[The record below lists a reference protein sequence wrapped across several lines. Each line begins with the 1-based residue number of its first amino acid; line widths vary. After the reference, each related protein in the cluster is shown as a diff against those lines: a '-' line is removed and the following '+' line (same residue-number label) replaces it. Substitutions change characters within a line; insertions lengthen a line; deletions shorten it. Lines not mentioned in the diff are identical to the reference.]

1 MLESPCPR
9 WDDYDVQ
16 TASTLYWK
24 GLNFLVRQHDRE
36 EVLCEL
42 TVRITLGV
50 HRNNHNSRVNIWV
63 VLNKC
68 ISLISSTEYF
78 V

>member
-1 MLESPCPR
+1 MMLPVLDSLVPR
-9 WDDYDVQ
+9 WDSFDVQ

-24 GLNFLVRQHDRE
+24 GVSFLVRQPDRE

-50 HRNNHNSRVNIWV
+50 QRNNHNARVPIFV
-63 VLNKC
+63 SCML
-68 ISLISSTEYF
+68 LIIYI
-78 V
+78 